1 MGNDTGKC
9 EKSKSQKR
17 FGLRATVK
25 GITGK
30 ENSMK
35 LKPEIFRQYDIRG
48 IVDKDLTQE
57 TVKILGKA
65 IGTYFRRHNRSHV
78 ALGMDCRLSS
88 PAFSESLSKGLLS
101 TGCDVTDLGTIPTP
115 LLYFAI
121 FYKKIGVDAGV
132 MITGSHNPPEYNGF
146 KMMSGE
152 DTLFGPDIQDIYQII
167 ASDEFIQDGV
177 GSKKNY
183 DIVPEY
189 SDYVVEN
196 INLDKRLKVVVDAG
210 NGTGG
215 VVSVPILK
223 RLGCDVLCLF
233 CEMDGHFPNHHPDP
247 TLPEA
252 LETLITEV
260 KGSGADVGIAYDG
273 DADRIGVI
281 DDKGNIIWG
290 DQLMILFA
298 RDILPSHPGAA
309 VISEVKASKLL
320 YEEIAKL
327 GGRPIMWKTGHSFIK
342 KKIKQEKALIAGEMS
357 GHIFFADRFFGFD
370 DAIYSSA
377 RLLEILSRSE
387 QKLSSM
393 FADLPR
399 TYHTPEIR
407 VYASDAVKFKIV
419 ETVKNDLA
427 EKYPIVDI
435 DGVRAQFPKGWG
447 LVRASNT
454 QEVLVLRFEADTEK
468 DLQAIRKEM
477 EKAVERAI
485 QRLENT

>member
-1 MGNDTGKC
+1 
-9 EKSKSQKR
+9 
-17 FGLRATVK
+17 
-25 GITGK
+25 
-30 ENSMK
+30 MK

-48 IVDKDLTQE
+48 IVDKDLNQE
-57 TVKILGKA
+57 TVEILGKA
-65 IGTYFRRHNRSHV
+65 IGTYFRQHKRLHV
-78 ALGMDCRLSS
+78 AVGMDCRLSS
-88 PAFSESLSKGLLS
+88 PTFSESLIKGLLS
-101 TGCDVTDLGTIPTP
+101 TGCDVTELGTVPTP

-121 FYKKIGVDAGV
+121 FYKKMDAGV

-146 KMMSGE
+146 KMMVGE
-152 DTLFGPDIQDIYQII
+152 DTLYGPAIQDLFHII
-167 ASDEFIQDGV
+167 DSEAFIQDEIGA
-177 GSKKNY
+177 KKTYN
-183 DIVPEY
+183 IVPEY

-196 INLDKRLKVVVDAG
+196 IDMDKRLKVVVDAG

-215 VVSVPILK
+215 VVAVPIFK
-223 RLGCDVLCLF
+223 RLDCDVIEMF
-233 CEMDGHFPNHHPDP
+233 CDMDGHFPNHHPDP

-252 LETLITEV
+252 LEPLIKKVTE
-260 KGSGADVGIAYDG
+260 SGADAGIAYDG

-298 RDILPSHPGAA
+298 RDILPSNPGAP

-320 YEEIAKL
+320 YEEIKRL
-327 GGRPIMWKTGHSFIK
+327 GGRPIMWKTGHSLIK

-357 GHIFFADRFFGFD
+357 GHIFFADRYFGFD

-377 RLLEILSRSE
+377 RLLEILSRSDK
-387 QKLSSM
+387 KLSAM
-393 FADLPR
+393 LADLPL
-399 TYHTPEIR
+399 TFHTPEIR

-419 ETVKNDLA
+419 EMVKKELA

-454 QEVLVLRFEADTEK
+454 QDVLVLRFEADTEQ
-468 DLQAIRKEM
+468 DLHAIRKEI
-477 EKAVERAI
+477 EKTVERAI

>member
-1 MGNDTGKC
+1 
-9 EKSKSQKR
+9 
-17 FGLRATVK
+17 
-25 GITGK
+25 
-30 ENSMK
+30 MK

-48 IVDKDLTQE
+48 VVDKDLTQE
-57 TVKILGKA
+57 TVEILGKA
-65 IGTYFRRHNRSHV
+65 IGTYFRQHNRSHV
-78 ALGMDCRLSS
+78 AVGMDCRLSS
-88 PAFSESLSKGLLS
+88 PAFSESLSQGLLS
-101 TGCDVTDLGTIPTP
+101 TGCDVTELGTIPTP

-121 FYKKIGVDAGV
+121 FYKKIEAGV

-152 DTLFGPDIQDIYQII
+152 DTLYGPDIQDIYQII
-167 ASDEFIQDGV
+167 TSGMFIQDDF
-177 GSKKNY
+177 GSKKKY

-196 INLDKRLKVVVDAG
+196 INLEKRIKVVVDAG

-215 VVSVPILK
+215 VVAVPILK
-223 RLGCDVLCLF
+223 RLGCDVIDLF

-260 KGSGADVGIAYDG
+260 KRSGADAGIAYDG
-273 DADRIGVI
+273 DADRIGTI

-298 RDILPSHPGAA
+298 RDILPSHPGAP

-320 YEEIAKL
+320 YEEIEKL

-342 KKIKQEKALIAGEMS
+342 KKIKQEQALIAGEMS

-377 RLLEILSRSE
+377 RLLEVLSRSE
-387 QKLSSM
+387 KKLSSM
-393 FADLPR
+393 LADLPR
-399 TYHTPEIR
+399 TFHTPEIR
-407 VYASDAVKFKIV
+407 VYASEAVKFKIV
-419 ETVKNDLA
+419 DIVKKDL
-427 EKYPIVDI
+427 EKKYPIVDI
-435 DGVRAQFPKGWG
+435 DGVRAQFPNGWG

-468 DLQAIRKEM
+468 DLRAIRKET

>member
-1 MGNDTGKC
+1 MGNDSEKR
-9 EKSKSQKR
+9 EKSGSHKR
-17 FGLRATVK
+17 LGLREKATETK
-25 GITGK
+25 GK
-30 ENSMK
+30 EKKMK
-35 LKPEIFRQYDIRG
+35 IKPEIFRQYDIRG
-48 IVDKDLTQE
+48 IVDKDLTPE
-57 TVKILGKA
+57 VVEILGKA
-65 IGTYFRRHNRSHV
+65 IGTYFRRDNRSHV
-78 ALGMDCRLSS
+78 AVGMDCRLSS

-101 TGCDVTDLGTIPTP
+101 TGCDVTELGTIPTP
-115 LLYFAI
+115 LLYFTI
-121 FYKKIGVDAGV
+121 FYKKIQSGV

-152 DTLFGPDIQDIYQII
+152 DTLYGPDIQDIYQII
-167 ASDEFIQDGV
+167 VSGAYTQDEIGT
-177 GSKKNY
+177 KNTY

-189 SDYVVEN
+189 LDYVEKN
-196 INLDKRLKVVVDAG
+196 INLERQLKVVVDAG

-215 VVSVPILK
+215 AVAVPLLK
-223 RLGCDVLCLF
+223 RLGCDVIDLF

-252 LETLITEV
+252 LETLIAKV
-260 KGSGADVGIAYDG
+260 KKSGADVGVAYDG

-298 RDILPSHPGAA
+298 RDILPSHPGAP

-342 KKIKQEKALIAGEMS
+342 KKIKQEKAIIAGEMS
-357 GHIFFADRFFGFD
+357 GHVFFADRFFGFD
-370 DAIYSSA
+370 DAIYSTA

-387 QKLSSM
+387 QKLSEM
-393 FADLPR
+393 LADLPQ
-399 TYHTPEIR
+399 TFHTPEIR

-419 ETVKNDLA
+419 EMVKKDLA

-435 DGVRAQFPKGWG
+435 DGVRAQFPNGWG

-454 QEVLVLRFEADTEK
+454 QEILVLRFEADTEQG
-468 DLQAIRKEM
+468 LQAIRNEV
-477 EKAVERAI
+477 EQAVERAI